1 MKEGPILFSAPMVH
15 AIRDGR
21 KTQTRRIIKPQPS
34 LEFAPIVGPYHRT
47 LVDKRDGEQYPSPQ
61 IYWGAA
67 DERED
72 YPCPYGQPGD
82 RLWVRE
88 TWNYEWAGRA
98 EVNRVRYF
106 AGGYNEDVPQNYP
119 YPRAREGKW
128 RPSIHMPRWASRIT
142 LEITAVRV
150 ERLQDISETDAATE
164 GCALARWYQP
174 CGLPESAQQNLGATG
189 QVWNETWDAGCYRN
203 GFATLWERIN
213 GRGSWAAN
221 PWVWVVEFRRIQ
233 L

>member
-1 MKEGPILFSAPMVH
+1 MKERPILFSALMVR
-15 AIRDGR
+15 AILDGR
-21 KTQTRRIIKPQPS
+21 KTQTRRVMKPQPS
-34 LEFAPIVGPYHRT
+34 SEFAPIVGPYHRT

-61 IYWGAA
+61 LYWGAA

-128 RPSIHMPRWASRIT
+128 RPSIHMPRWASRII

-150 ERLQDISETDAATE
+150 EYVQDISQADACAE
-164 GCALARWYQP
+164 GAPPSHPSIDHVSRQFDYPDFPRSWF
-174 CGLPESAQQNLGATG
+174 AQ
-189 QVWNETWDAGCYRN
+189 
-203 GFATLWERIN
+203 LWESIN
-213 GRGSWAAN
+213 SGGSWSAN
-221 PWVWVVEFRRIQ
+221 PWVWVIEFRRIQ